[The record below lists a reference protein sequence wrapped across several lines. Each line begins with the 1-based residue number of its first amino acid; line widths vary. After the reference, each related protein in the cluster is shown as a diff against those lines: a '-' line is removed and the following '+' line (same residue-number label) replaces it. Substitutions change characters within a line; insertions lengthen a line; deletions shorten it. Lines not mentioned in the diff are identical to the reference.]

1 MGSDRSVRNVGKHDI
16 SIVISDLHG
25 GGTQRVIAN
34 LAKAWTDAGYRLC
47 LISHAPA
54 KEDFFALPDDVTRV
68 VMGQSGDSN
77 NIILAIWNNL
87 KRLWALRTAL
97 RESDAP
103 VVVSF
108 IAANNILSILAC
120 IALGKRLVIS
130 ERNDPARQSLGRI
143 WDTLRKITY
152 RYADLVTANSHGAL
166 DTMRA
171 HVPKSKLRYVPNL
184 LEPALGYENEV
195 IREPEILNVGRLFP
209 HKAQGVLIDAFAEL
223 AGKFPEWNL
232 TIAGNGPLADELKEK
247 VASLGLTNR
256 ITLPGSVKNVNEL
269 YARAS
274 VFVLP
279 SNFEGTPNALLEAM
293 QLKAAVIVSDASP
306 GPLEVVEDN
315 RTGLVF
321 PVDNVAVLADKLSAL
336 IQDQGLREKL
346 GDAAAT
352 KIREFQ
358 PAAVLSAW
366 EEVIG
371 IQPSTDT
378 EL

>member
-1 MGSDRSVRNVGKHDI
+1 MRNVGKHDI

-34 LAKAWTDAGYRLC
+34 LATAWTDAGYRLC
-47 LISHAPA
+47 LISHACA
-54 KEDFFALPDDVTRV
+54 KEDFFVLPDDVTRV

-77 NIILAIWNNL
+77 NIFLAIWNNL
-87 KRLWALRTAL
+87 KRLRALRKAL
-97 RESDAP
+97 RDSGAP

-166 DTMRA
+166 DSMRT
-171 HVPKSKLRYVPNL
+171 HVPIFRLRYVPNL
-184 LEPALGYENEV
+184 LEPVLGDENKI
-195 IREPEILNVGRLFP
+195 IREPVILNVGRLFP
-209 HKAQGVLIDAFAEL
+209 HKAHGVLIDAFAEL

-232 TIAGNGPLADELKEK
+232 TIAGNGPLAEELKEK

-274 VFVLP
+274 IFVLP
-279 SNFEGTPNALLEAM
+279 SHFEGTPNALLEAM

-321 PVDNVAVLADKLSAL
+321 PVDNVAVLVDKLRTL
-336 IQDQGLREKL
+336 LQDQSLREKL

-352 KIREFQ
+352 RIREFQ
-358 PAAVLSAW
+358 PASVLSAW

-371 IQPSTDT
+371 IQPSSDT